1 MAENWDAT
9 GEVDDDEI
17 GPNDPD
23 DPDYDLS
30 EAHGYG
36 WAPERSSGWPPPAW
50 VMVVVSVLLA
60 FALVMPA
67 ILLILYRS

>member
-1 MAENWDAT
+1 MAENWDSR
-9 GEVDDDEI
+9 GEVDDDEV
-17 GPNDPD
+17 GPN

-36 WAPERSSGWPPPAW
+36 WEPERSGLWPPPAW
-50 VMVVVSVLLA
+50 VMVVVSVLLVV
-60 FALVMPA
+60 ALVLPG